1 MITQRILAIDI
12 GIINLGYVLAE
23 IGTDVQVVECNKVD
37 ITKIKHNKVPY
48 CECKLHHEFCIPDYI
63 DHFIQEYFHLFD
75 VDIILI
81 ERQPIMG
88 ITNVQD
94 LLFIKFRNKVKLVSP
109 NSVHKFFKMTK
120 GEYDTRKNES
130 IHLTEE
136 YLSHF
141 KNFDIHE
148 RKHDMSDAMLLILH
162 YFKTREVKK
171 ESPFTRFQFKEPVS
185 FEQFRFVKPG

>member
-1 MITQRILAIDI
+1 
-12 GIINLGYVLAE
+12 
-23 IGTDVQVVECNKVD
+23 
-37 ITKIKHNKVPY
+37 
-48 CECKLHHEFCIPDYI
+48 
-63 DHFIQEYFHLFD
+63 
-75 VDIILI
+75 
-81 ERQPIMG
+81 
-88 ITNVQD
+88 
-94 LLFIKFRNKVKLVSP
+94 
-109 NSVHKFFKMTK
+109 MTK

-141 KNFDIHE
+141 KNFDIQE